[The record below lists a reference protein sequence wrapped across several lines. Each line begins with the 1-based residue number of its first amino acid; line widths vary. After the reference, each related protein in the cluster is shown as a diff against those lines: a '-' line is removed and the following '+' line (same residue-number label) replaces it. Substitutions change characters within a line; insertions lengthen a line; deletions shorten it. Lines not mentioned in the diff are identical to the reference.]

1 MINVLI
7 GLILAAVIATAALRV
22 RKRAKSGG
30 GCCGDRPETLRKT
43 PVKDH
48 NRAHYPYEAELQIGG
63 YSGTIPQQ
71 EVEEL
76 RNAIKRLPERQQKIL
91 EMTYWL
97 EMKSNEIAEVLGIA
111 PSSVRVALKQARDSL
126 REMLGEE

>member
-1 MINVLI
+1 MSMINVLI

-22 RKRAKSGG
+22 RRRAKSGG

-63 YSGTIPQQ
+63 MTC
-71 EVEEL
+71 ENCARRVENALNSLDGVWATVRIDSHTAHL
-76 RNAIKRLPERQQKIL
+76 RLK
-91 EMTYWL
+91 
-97 EMKSNEIAEVLGIA
+97 AE
-111 PSSVRVALKQARDSL
+111 PDMEQL
-126 REMLGEE
+126 REAVRQAGYVVMEAR

>member
-1 MINVLI
+1 MSMINVVI

-22 RKRAKSGG
+22 RRRAKSGG

-63 YSGTIPQQ
+63 MTC
-71 EVEEL
+71 ENCARRVENALNSLDGVWATVRIDSHTAHL
-76 RNAIKRLPERQQKIL
+76 RLK
-91 EMTYWL
+91 
-97 EMKSNEIAEVLGIA
+97 AE
-111 PSSVRVALKQARDSL
+111 PDMEQL
-126 REMLGEE
+126 REAVRQAGYVVMEAR

>member
-1 MINVLI
+1 MSMINVLI
-7 GLILAAVIATAALRV
+7 GLILAAGIVAAALRV

-63 YSGTIPQQ
+63 MTC
-71 EVEEL
+71 ENCARRVENALNSLDGVWATVRIDSHTAHL
-76 RNAIKRLPERQQKIL
+76 RLK
-91 EMTYWL
+91 
-97 EMKSNEIAEVLGIA
+97 AE
-111 PSSVRVALKQARDSL
+111 PDMEQL
-126 REMLGEE
+126 REAVRQAGYVVMETR

>member
-1 MINVLI
+1 MSMINVVI

-22 RKRAKSGG
+22 RRRAKSGG

-63 YSGTIPQQ
+63 MTC
-71 EVEEL
+71 ENCARRVENALNSLDGVWATVRIDSHTARL
-76 RNAIKRLPERQQKIL
+76 RLK
-91 EMTYWL
+91 
-97 EMKSNEIAEVLGIA
+97 AE
-111 PSSVRVALKQARDSL
+111 PDMEQL
-126 REMLGEE
+126 REAVRQAGYVVMEAR

>member
-1 MINVLI
+1 MINVVI

-63 YSGTIPQQ
+63 MTC
-71 EVEEL
+71 ENCARRVENALNSLDGVWATVRIDSHTARL
-76 RNAIKRLPERQQKIL
+76 RLK
-91 EMTYWL
+91 
-97 EMKSNEIAEVLGIA
+97 AE
-111 PSSVRVALKQARDSL
+111 PDMEQL
-126 REMLGEE
+126 REAVRQAGYVVMEAR